1 MRKSIMD
8 LDILRRRFAPF
19 VLLMIWVGVIPTVAT
34 SPFLGR
40 GFFVLPVAVVFLAA
54 IGATAA
60 MSLKPLSQA
69 ARFATAAA
77 LVAQVA
83 ALVVTL
89 RGHEGQA
96 DASLLFL
103 AVIALLAGWCDRWV
117 SAFGAGLVV
126 VWHMIAFA
134 IDPTLVMA
142 GEPSLGRLAGR
153 VLIAALAVEGVGWI
167 LANLHTAADRV
178 DEALTEAFSAKRETE
193 RMGSEREQLA
203 HANEQ
208 DRRRR
213 MAEVS
218 DTFRSRVDGVIA
230 AVLQGAQQMSGSAR
244 SLTEI
249 AGRTSSLAGVA
260 SQASA
265 TSDSTVR
272 SVAAAADQIA
282 GSLSAMAGKIE
293 GTTRAV
299 REATERAAVT
309 AAQVERLNEAAERI
323 GSVVSLIHSIAEQTN
338 LLALNATIEAAR
350 AGEAGRGFAIVATEV
365 KALADQTSQA
375 TGEIGVHVANM
386 RQATADTVAHIREI
400 ADAMAV
406 ADSHTAS
413 ISAAMAEQGQAT
425 EEITRGARLAA
436 TSSGEVADSVGGV
449 EHSADETKTAAENV
463 RSAAGELDEQA
474 RRLKSEVDRFMSD
487 IAA

>member
-1 MRKSIMD
+1 MD

-19 VLLMIWVGVIPTVAT
+19 VLLMVWIGALPTAML
-34 SPFLGR
+34 SPLLDR
-40 GFFVLPVAVVFLAA
+40 GFFAWPVAVAFAAA

-60 MSLKPLSQA
+60 MMNGPLSQP

-83 ALVVTL
+83 SLVVTL
-89 RGHEGQA
+89 KGHEGQA

-117 SAFGAGLVV
+117 SAFGAAAIVL
-126 VWHMIAFA
+126 WHMVAFA
-134 IDPTLVMA
+134 IDPALVMT
-142 GEPSLGRLAGR
+142 GEPGLGRLAGR
-153 VLIAALAVEGVGWI
+153 VLVAALAVEGVGWV
-167 LANLHTAADRV
+167 LANLHTAATRV

-193 RMGSEREQLA
+193 RLGAEREQLA
-203 HANEQ
+203 LVNEQ

-213 MAEVS
+213 MSAIS
-218 DTFRSRVDGVIA
+218 DAFRARVDGVIA
-230 AVLQGAQQMSGSAR
+230 AVMEGAEQMSGSAR
-244 SLTEI
+244 ALTEI
-249 AGRTSSLAGVA
+249 AGRTSSLAEVA

-272 SVAAAADQIA
+272 SVAAAADQIS
-282 GSLSAMAGKIE
+282 GSLAAMADRIE

-299 REATERAAVT
+299 REAAERASAT

-350 AGEAGRGFAIVATEV
+350 AGEAGKGFAIVATEV
-365 KALADQTSQA
+365 KALAEQTAQA
-375 TGEIGVHVANM
+375 TGEIGIHVANM
-386 RQATADTVAHIREI
+386 REATADTVRHIREI
-400 ADAMAV
+400 ADAMAT
-406 ADSHTAS
+406 ADGNTAS
-413 ISAAMAEQGQAT
+413 ISRAVAEQGQAT
-425 EEITRGARLAA
+425 AEITRGARLAA
-436 TSSGEVADSVGGV
+436 DSSGEVAQSVGGV
-449 EHSADETKTAAENV
+449 ENSADETKTAAERV
-463 RSAAGELDEQA
+463 RAASAELDDQA
-474 RRLKSEVDRFMSD
+474 RRLRAEVDRFMAD

>member
-1 MRKSIMD
+1 M
-8 LDILRRRFAPF
+8 
-19 VLLMIWVGVIPTVAT
+19 VWVGALPTAML
-34 SPFLGR
+34 SPLLDR
-40 GFFVLPVAVVFLAA
+40 GFFAWPVAVAFVAA
-54 IGATAA
+54 IGATTA
-60 MSLKPLSQA
+60 MMARPLSQV

-83 ALVVTL
+83 SLVVTL
-89 RGHEGQA
+89 KGHEGQA

-117 SAFGAGLVV
+117 SAFAAALIVI
-126 VWHMIAFA
+126 WHMVAFA

-153 VLIAALAVEGVGWI
+153 VLVAALAVEGVGWI

-193 RMGSEREQLA
+193 RLGVEREELA
-203 HANEQ
+203 RSSEV

-213 MAEVS
+213 MSQVS
-218 DTFRSRVDGVIA
+218 DDFRARVDGVIA
-230 AVLQGAQQMSGSAR
+230 AVMQGAQQMSGSAQA
-244 SLTEI
+244 LTEI
-249 AGRTSSLAGVA
+249 AGRTSSLAEVA

-265 TSDSTVR
+265 TSDTTVR

-293 GTTRAV
+293 GTTQAV
-299 REATERAAVT
+299 REAAERAAVT

-350 AGEAGRGFAIVATEV
+350 AGEAGKGFAIVATEV
-365 KALADQTSQA
+365 KALADQTAQA

-386 RQATADTVAHIREI
+386 RQATADTVQHIREI
-400 ADAMAV
+400 AEAMSV

-413 ISAAMAEQGQAT
+413 ISRAVVEQGQAT
-425 EEITRGARLAA
+425 DEITRGARLAA
-436 TSSGEVADSVGGV
+436 DSSGEVAQSVGGV
-449 EHSADETKTAAENV
+449 ENSADETKTAAENV
-463 RSAAGELDEQA
+463 RVASAELDEQA
-474 RRLKSEVDRFMSD
+474 RRLRAEVDRFMAD

>member
-1 MRKSIMD
+1 MD

-19 VLLMIWVGVIPTVAT
+19 VLLMVWVGALPTAML
-34 SPFLGR
+34 SPLLDR
-40 GFFVLPVAVVFLAA
+40 GFFAWPVAVAFLAA
-54 IGATAA
+54 IAATAA
-60 MSLKPLSQA
+60 MVVKPLSLP

-89 RGHEGQA
+89 KGHEGQA

-117 SAFGAGLVV
+117 SAFGAGLIVL
-126 VWHMIAFA
+126 WHMIAFA
-134 IDPTLVMA
+134 IDPAMVMA

-153 VLIAALAVEGVGWI
+153 ILVAALAVEGVGWI

-193 RMGSEREQLA
+193 RLGVEREQLA
-203 HANEQ
+203 HSSEI

-218 DTFRSRVDGVIA
+218 DSFRARVDGVIA
-230 AVLQGAQQMSGSAR
+230 AVLQGARQMAGSAQ

-249 AGRTSSLAGVA
+249 AGRTSSLAEVA
-260 SQASA
+260 SQASS
-265 TSDSTVR
+265 TSDATVR

-282 GSLSAMAGKIE
+282 GSLAAMTAKVE
-293 GTTRAV
+293 GTTHAV
-299 REATERAAVT
+299 REAAERAAVT
-309 AAQVERLNEAAERI
+309 AAQVERLNDAAERI

-338 LLALNATIEAAR
+338 LLALNATIEASR
-350 AGEAGRGFAIVATEV
+350 AGEAGKGFAVVATEV
-365 KALADQTSQA
+365 KALADQTAQA
-375 TGEIGVHVANM
+375 TGEIGVHVGNM
-386 RQATADTVAHIREI
+386 RQATADTVRHIREI
-400 ADAMAV
+400 ADAMAL
-406 ADSHTAS
+406 ADSHTSS
-413 ISAAMAEQGQAT
+413 ISQAMAEQGQAT
-425 EEITRGARLAA
+425 EEISRGARLAA
-436 TSSGEVADSVGGV
+436 TSSGEVAESVGGV
-449 EHSADETKTAAENV
+449 EQSADETKTAAENV

>member
-1 MRKSIMD
+1 MD

-19 VLLMIWVGVIPTVAT
+19 VLLMIWVGALPTAMLA
-34 SPFLGR
+34 PWFGK
-40 GFFVLPVAVVFLAA
+40 GFFSWPVALAFLAA

-60 MSLKPLSQA
+60 MRLKPLSPA

-77 LVAQVA
+77 LVVQVA
-83 ALVVTL
+83 SLVATL

-117 SAFGAGLVV
+117 SAFAAALIVL
-126 VWHMIAFA
+126 WHMIAFG

-153 VLIAALAVEGVGWI
+153 VLVAALAVEGVGWI
-167 LANLHTAADRV
+167 LANLHTAAERV

-193 RMGSEREQLA
+193 RLGVEREQLA
-203 HANEQ
+203 QANEV

-230 AVLQGAQQMSGSAR
+230 AVLQGARQMAGSAQ

-260 SQASA
+260 SHASA

-282 GSLSAMAGKIE
+282 GSLAQMAAKID
-293 GTTRAV
+293 GTTQAV
-299 REATERAAVT
+299 REAAERAAVT

-323 GSVVSLIHSIAEQTN
+323 GSVVSLIHTIAEQTN

-350 AGEAGRGFAIVATEV
+350 AGEAGKGFAIVATEV
-365 KALADQTSQA
+365 KALADQTAQA
-375 TGEIGVHVANM
+375 TGEIGVHVGNM
-386 RQATADTVAHIREI
+386 RQATADTVNHIREI
-400 ADAMAV
+400 AEAMAL

-413 ISAAMAEQGQAT
+413 ISQAVAEQGQAT
-425 EEITRGARLAA
+425 AEITRGARLAA
-436 TSSGEVADSVGGV
+436 TSSGEVAESVGGV
-449 EHSADETKTAAENV
+449 EESADETKTAAENV

-474 RRLKSEVDRFMSD
+474 RRLRAEVDRFMSD